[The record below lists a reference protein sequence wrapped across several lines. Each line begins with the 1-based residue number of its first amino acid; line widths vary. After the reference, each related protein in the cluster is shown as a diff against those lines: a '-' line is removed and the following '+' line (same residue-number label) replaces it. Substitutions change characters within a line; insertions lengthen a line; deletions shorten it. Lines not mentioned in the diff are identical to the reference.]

1 MRYTIESF
9 IEFIVCT
16 CVLIIDVI
24 YYIIFKRER
33 K

>member
-1 MRYTIESF
+1 MRHTIDSF
-9 IEFIVCT
+9 MEFALCT
-16 CVLIIDVI
+16 CVLAIDVI

>member
-1 MRYTIESF
+1 MRHSIESF
-9 IEFIVCT
+9 IEFILCT
-16 CVLIIDVI
+16 CVLAIDVV

>member
-1 MRYTIESF
+1 MRHAIESF
-9 IEFIVCT
+9 IEFIFCT
-16 CVLIIDVI
+16 CVLAIDVI